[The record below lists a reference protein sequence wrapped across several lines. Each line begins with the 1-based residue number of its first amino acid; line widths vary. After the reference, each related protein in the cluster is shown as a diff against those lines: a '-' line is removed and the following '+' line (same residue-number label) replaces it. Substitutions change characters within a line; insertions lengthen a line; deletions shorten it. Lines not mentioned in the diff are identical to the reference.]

1 MWAIFSIGAPPS
13 DQLEWVWQS
22 PRSAARYAAPSG
34 DSGITVSSSSLTR
47 YDGVSPFTASVMTLA
62 VTGPMWLSSVSVPA
76 FARAST
82 SAGSSSRDRVP
93 CVREGLDAMGG
104 LERAVEQEDDAIE
117 GGDGI
122 HDQAGFTVSGIDVHP
137 RSRKLCVPTISPLG
151 SKAEVRSKRTSAVTR
166 ASSRARGAPRHRW
179 MPCPKPT

>member
-1 MWAIFSIGAPPS
+1 M
-13 DQLEWVWQS
+13 
-22 PRSAARYAAPSG
+22 
-34 DSGITVSSSSLTR
+34 
-47 YDGVSPFTASVMTLA
+47 SPFTASVMTLA
-62 VTGPMWLSSVSVPA
+62 VTGPMSFELGE
-76 FARAST
+76 RACLR
-82 SAGSSSRDRVP
+82 AGLDLGRIELRDRVP

-117 GGDGI
+117 RGDGI